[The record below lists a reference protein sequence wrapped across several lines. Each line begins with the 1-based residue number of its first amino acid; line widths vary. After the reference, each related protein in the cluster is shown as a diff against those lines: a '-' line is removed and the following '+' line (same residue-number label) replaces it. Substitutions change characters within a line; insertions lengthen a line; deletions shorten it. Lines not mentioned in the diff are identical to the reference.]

1 MPYCPSCG
9 AQVPEGGK
17 YCPNCGANM
26 GTGEAPPPRP
36 PSAAGLQ
43 PNLAALFSYVL
54 GFITGIIFLMLEP
67 YNRDKFV
74 RFHAFQSIFFS
85 IAYFVIWIG
94 LSIIDIALPHFL
106 VWMVLWPIIGLGFFV
121 LWLVLLFKAYN
132 NERFKLPV
140 IGDMAEKYA

>member
-9 AQVPEGGK
+9 TQVPEGGRF
-17 YCPNCGANM
+17 CPQCGANM
-26 GTGEAPPPRP
+26 GAGEPPQPRP
-36 PSAAGLQ
+36 PAASGLQ

-54 GFITGIIFLMLEP
+54 GFITGIIFLMIEP
-67 YNRDKFV
+67 YKRDKFV

-85 IAYFVIWIG
+85 LAYFVVWISLG
-94 LSIIDIALPHFL
+94 IIDVALPHFL
-106 VWMVLWPIIGLGFFV
+106 VWMILWPIIALGFFV